1 MNKVLKSSFAL
12 ALAGALAL
20 TLAGCS
26 LFGPSKA
33 RSYSCDRGTCSGSG
47 AMDHSGQATQT

>member
-12 ALAGALAL
+12 ALAL

-47 AMDHSGQATQT
+47 AMDHSGQASQK